1 MNMRGFTGIL
11 VFVVLVAGWLLN
23 QSIYIVDERQRAV
36 MLRFGEL
43 VRVDIPPGIH
53 FKIPIAY
60 TVKKF
65 DGRTQTLDSPEAEYL
80 TSEKK
85 QLIVDSFVKWRIDD
99 VGSFYRATGGDPS
112 RIDGLLS
119 RRVDNGLRNQF
130 GERTVFEVVSGERD
144 QLMADMTSILDV
156 VARKQLGVTII
167 DVRVMK
173 INLPDNVSDSV
184 YQRMRTERARL
195 AQELRSE
202 GREEAEGIQANA
214 DRQRTII
221 IADAYREAE
230 VLRGEGDGQAASIYS
245 SSYGKAPDFYDF
257 YRSLFAYREIF
268 RGSNNFLVL
277 EPNSEFLKYIKQT
290 TK

>member
-1 MNMRGFTGIL
+1 MKLYRNMLII
-11 VFVVLVAGWLLN
+11 ALLASLWFAM

-43 VRVDIPPGIH
+43 VRADIQPGIH
-53 FKIPIAY
+53 FKLPIAY
-60 TVKKF
+60 TIKKF
-65 DGRTQTLDSPEAEYL
+65 DGRIQTLDSPEAEYL

-85 QLIVDSFVKWRIDD
+85 QLIVDSYVKWKIDD
-99 VGSFYRATGGDPS
+99 VSKFYRATGGDPL

-130 GERTVFEVVSGERD
+130 GERTVREVVSGERD
-144 QLMADMTSILDV
+144 QLMADITNILDA
-156 VARKQLGVTII
+156 VAREQLGVQII

-173 INLPDNVSDSV
+173 INLPDNVSESV
-184 YQRMRTERARL
+184 YQRMRTERERL

-202 GREEAEGIQANA
+202 GREEAEGIQAGA

-221 IADAYREAE
+221 IASAYKDSE
-230 VLRGEGDGQAASIYS
+230 VLRGEGDAEAAEIYA
-245 SSYGKAPDFYDF
+245 SSYGKSPEFYDF
-257 YRSLFAYREIF
+257 YRSLFAYRKVF
-268 RGSNNFLVL
+268 RGSSNFLVL
-277 EPNSEFLKYIKQT
+277 EPDSEFLQYIKSS